1 MDGNLGRSQFTTGVI
16 TASIAALKVAMDIKK
31 NALMRPSELAM
42 FRLNDCGFPINVAG
56 VEQVTLY
63 IVSPNGA
70 REKQIVNMDE
80 SGNVGY
86 NIPKDAMSGTWKFQL
101 CLEGHQWK
109 SYTSVSSWDLILE
122 PIARYIQQQSSM

>member
-1 MDGNLGRSQFTTGVI
+1 VIYWIPLDGNLGRSQFTTGVI

-63 IVSPNGA
+63 KGCDVRDMEVPTVF
-70 REKQIVNMDE
+70 RR
-80 SGNVGY
+80 
-86 NIPKDAMSGTWKFQL
+86 P
-101 CLEGHQWK
+101 
-109 SYTSVSSWDLILE
+109 SVEELHFSHKG
-122 PIARYIQQQSSM
+122 